1 MSTYFIST
9 LGCRV
14 NQYESQAIAEA
25 LQKKGMLP
33 AEKPELAENI
43 YINSCAVTSAAVR
56 DLNKLVRRMHALSPN
71 ARIIVT
77 GCAAQVFKQDLDSLP
92 EVDLVIPQKQKKELL
107 FSLEQSSEPVGRK
120 APDYSITTSTRA
132 RPVLKVQDG
141 CSRACSYC
149 IVPRARGGPVSRRPD
164 EILSE
169 IKSLLN
175 KDFAEIVLCGINLG
189 QYGHDLDTDFDFWN
203 LFVFLEKSLLP
214 DWENRVRLRLSSLD
228 PSLLNSR
235 ALEVIAWS
243 KLLCPHFHLALQ
255 SGSTRILSLMRRDHY
270 HPEEIAVFV
279 RRLQQIK
286 PDFAL
291 GADILVGFPG
301 ENFEDFS
308 DTRKL
313 VDELPLTYAHVFSY
327 SPRPHTP
334 AAGYSAQVYETDK
347 KLRSKIIKKLVQDK
361 KNAFLQSLLDQK
373 KMRLVM
379 ENEHKGMSQYY
390 VHCEAL
396 HPLPGFKP
404 GSRAVA
410 APLRVESS
418 KLWVELLGQY
428 W

>member
-25 LQKKGMLP
+25 LRKKGMQP
-33 AEKPELAENI
+33 AEKPGQAGNI

-56 DLNKLVRRMHALSPN
+56 DLNKMIRRMHALAPN

-77 GCAAQVFKQDLDSLP
+77 GCAAQIFKQDLDSMP
-92 EVDLVIPQKQKKELL
+92 EVDLVIPQKQKKDLL
-107 FSLEQSSEPVGRK
+107 FSLEQDLKPEGRK
-120 APDYSITTSTRA
+120 APDFITATSTRA

-149 IVPRARGGPVSRRPD
+149 IVPRARGGPVSRRPE

-169 IKSLLN
+169 IKGLLS
-175 KDFAEIVLCGINLG
+175 KGFSEIVLCGINLG
-189 QYGHDLDTDFDFWN
+189 QYGRDLDTEPDFWD
-203 LFVFLEKSLLP
+203 LIILLEENLLP
-214 DWENRVRLRLSSLD
+214 DWENRARLRLSSLD

-235 ALEVIAWS
+235 ALEVIASS

-255 SGSTRILSLMRRDHY
+255 SGSPRILRHMRRNHY
-270 HPEEIAVFV
+270 HPEEISGFV
-279 RRLQQIK
+279 SLLRQAM
-286 PDFAL
+286 PSFAL

-301 ENFEDFS
+301 ENYEDFS
-308 DTRKL
+308 VTRKL
-313 VDELPLTYAHVFSY
+313 VEELPLTYAHVFSY

-334 AAGYSAQVYETDK
+334 AAEYPDQVPETEK
-347 KLRSKIIKKLVQDK
+347 KLRSKIIKKLVQEK
-361 KNAFLQSLLDQK
+361 KDAFLQSLLDQK
-373 KMRLVM
+373 KLRLVM
-379 ENEHKGMSQYY
+379 EDERKGMSQYY
-390 VHCEAL
+390 VHCEASHSL
-396 HPLPGFKP
+396 HGLKA

-410 APLRVESS
+410 EPLRIEGS